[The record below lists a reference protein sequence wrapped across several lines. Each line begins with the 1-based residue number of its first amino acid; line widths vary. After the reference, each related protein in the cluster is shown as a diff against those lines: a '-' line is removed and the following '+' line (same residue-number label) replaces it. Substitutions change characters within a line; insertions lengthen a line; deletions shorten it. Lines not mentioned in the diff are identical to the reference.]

1 MDKPITRAEYEEH
14 NKRME
19 DEHRRMNHRLANVEE
34 EIRVC
39 LKMATSIE
47 KLANNMEMMS
57 GEQKRQGDQIG
68 ELKDHIDKIEKE
80 PAEAYNRMKAKV
92 FDTGIGVAAGAVFA
106 GLIAMASQY
115 L

>member
-1 MDKPITRAEYEEH
+1 MDTPITRAEYEEH

-19 DEHRRMNHRLANVEE
+19 DEHRRMNHRLSNAEE

-47 KLANNMEMMS
+47 KLANNMETMS

-80 PAEAYNRMKAKV
+80 PAESYNRMKAK
-92 FDTGIGVAAGAVFA
+92 FWDTGVGLVAGAFFV
-106 GLIAMASQY
+106 GLITMVAQY